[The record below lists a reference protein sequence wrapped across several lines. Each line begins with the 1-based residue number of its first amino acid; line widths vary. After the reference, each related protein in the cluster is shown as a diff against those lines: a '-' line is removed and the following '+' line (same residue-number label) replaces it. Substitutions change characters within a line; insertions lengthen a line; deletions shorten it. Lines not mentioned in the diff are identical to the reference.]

1 MNIRIPRSLAAC
13 ALVGALASQAQAT
26 ELVYTPINPAFGG
39 SPLNGA
45 WLLNNAQAQNDYD
58 DPDLKSRASAFAG
71 TSALERFTNQLESRL
86 LSQLLDNINNGNTG
100 SLSTNSF
107 IIDVLDD
114 SGALS
119 IQVTDR
125 ATGEISIIEV
135 SGLNP

>member
-1 MNIRIPRSLAAC
+1 MNTHIPRALAAC
-13 ALVGALASQAQAT
+13 VLVGALGSQALAT
-26 ELVYTPINPAFGG
+26 ELVYTPVNPSFGG
-39 SPLNGA
+39 NPLNGT
-45 WLLNNAQAQNDYD
+45 WLLNNAQSQNDHE
-58 DPDLKSRASAFAG
+58 DPSLKKRASAFAG

-100 SLSTNSF
+100 SLSTDSF
-107 IIDVLDD
+107 IINIIDD

-125 ATGEISIIEV
+125 ATGEVSIIEV